1 MSEGKLTCICGGM
14 FAGKSEELIR
24 RVKRA
29 VFAKEKIV
37 VFTPDID
44 NRRGVGNIISH
55 GNMDLQKA
63 TGIIPEVLKTNSTVD
78 DLTTLKERLFIEQVD
93 LVAIDE
99 VQFFDKTI
107 IDFVTDLICLDIKV
121 IVAGLDMTANGKP
134 FGPVPYLL
142 AIAEEPVKLTS
153 ICSCCHKEASR
164 TFFKNGILEKEVI
177 VAGNDMF
184 EPRCLKCWV
193 KGQASH

>member
-142 AIAEEPVKLTS
+142 AIDEEPVKLTS
-153 ICSCCHKEASR
+153 ICYCCHKEASR